1 MKSSDLRTIPSVDA
15 ILRTAEGKQL
25 SAQFGHD
32 LAVSALRDVLS
43 EIRETAKAG
52 EEMPPAA
59 QIISKADHLANS
71 WISPSLVPVINATG
85 IILHTNLGRAPLSA
99 ETIAAMDAVSGAYN
113 NLEFDLGSG
122 KRGKRAVHAEDL
134 LKRLLEVES
143 AFVVTNNAA
152 ATMLILS
159 ALARATKV
167 IIPHSQLVEIGG
179 GFRVPD
185 VMRQSGAKLA
195 AIGTTN
201 RIHLKDYENAL
212 EEGAALV
219 MNAHHS
225 NFKIIGFTTEPPQNE
240 IAALAHSYAC
250 PYVYDQGS
258 GALLDTMPFGL
269 PHEPTIQEALADGVD
284 LVCFSG
290 DKLLGGPQAGIIVGR
305 ADLMAKI
312 KKHPFARAVR
322 ADKTCL
328 AGISATL
335 THYLKGEAVEK
346 IPIWRMIAR
355 SEEDIRVQAH
365 DWVSQLGFGQVR
377 AGFSMVG
384 GGSLPEEQLP
394 THLIS
399 VSVEKPDQMMR
410 SLRELTVPLIARI
423 EDGQVLFDPRTIL
436 PEQESVFL
444 RQVRHVFSS

>member
-1 MKSSDLRTIPSVDA
+1 MKRSDLRAIPSVDA
-15 ILRTAEGKQL
+15 VLKTPEGQQL
-25 SAQFGHD
+25 SHQYGHT
-32 LAVSALRDVLS
+32 LAVNALREVLS
-43 EIRETAKAG
+43 NLRQSVNSGDEVIPT
-52 EEMPPAA
+52 A
-59 QIISKADHLANS
+59 QILTEAARLAGL
-71 WISPSLVPVINATG
+71 WTAPSLVPVINATG

-99 ETIAAMDAVSGAYN
+99 ETIDAMEAVSGAYN
-113 NLEFDLGSG
+113 NLEFDLSSG
-122 KRGKRAVHAEDL
+122 TRGKRSVHAEAL
-134 LKRLLEVES
+134 LKRLLGVES
-143 AFVVTNNAA
+143 AFVVNNNAA

-159 ALARATKV
+159 ALARAKKV

-201 RIHLKDYENAL
+201 RIHLSDYENGL

-240 IAALAHSYAC
+240 IAALAHSYDC
-250 PYVYDQGS
+250 PFVYDQGS
-258 GALLDTMPFGL
+258 GALLDTTPFGL

-290 DKLLGGPQAGIIVGR
+290 DKLMGGPQAGIIVGR

-312 KKHPFARAVR
+312 KKHPFSRAVR

-335 THYLKGEAVEK
+335 THYLKGEATEK
-346 IPIWRMIAR
+346 IPVWRMVACK
-355 SEEDIRVQAH
+355 EEDILNQAQA
-365 DWVSQLGFGQVR
+365 WASQLGFGRVVS
-377 AGFSMVG
+377 GFSMVG
-384 GGSLPEEQLP
+384 GGSLPEEKLA

-399 VSVEKPDQMMR
+399 VSADKPDQV
-410 SLRELTVPLIARI
+410 LRALRAMPVPLIARI
-423 EDGQVLFDPRTIL
+423 EDGCILFDPRTIL
-436 PEQESVFL
+436 PEQECIFL
-444 RQVRHVFSS
+444 AEIRQIFSP